1 MSNEEMSKIKDRYKV
16 LIAKILLEKFQ
27 MFSNAKSFI
36 SVTTDCEYADL
47 TSERSEIVTLPV
59 LLKNEKKYS
68 DCVDILDQLE
78 EWTHEIYEAS
88 GLSEKMSSSPSP
100 PVTAE
105 HVHPDQPGSHVPPA
119 VLEDDPLSGVKIPCF
134 GDELTRVRFAGARDL
149 RAGAHSARQRLD
161 HLYPYRII
169 GWHTERSY
177 LKVLV

>member
-68 DCVDILDQLE
+68 DCVDVLDQLE

-119 VLEDDPLSGVKIPCF
+119 VLEDDPLSGVKIPFF

-161 HLYPYRII
+161 HLYPYHIV